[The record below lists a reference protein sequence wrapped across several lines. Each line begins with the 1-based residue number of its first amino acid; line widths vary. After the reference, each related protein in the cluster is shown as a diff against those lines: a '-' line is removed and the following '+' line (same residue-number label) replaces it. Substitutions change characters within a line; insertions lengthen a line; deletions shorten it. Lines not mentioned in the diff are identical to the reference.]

1 MGNII
6 EYAFNRV
13 YHILSSLDDD
23 GEKYNKH
30 ITTWLFCSIITAVF
44 FIDIVL
50 FLTNS
55 KKVFLLNDGIFFLL
69 IFLVVALFY
78 YFFTLRKR
86 KYVVII
92 ESYINKKKKSIWIG
106 NICILIFSLAT
117 IVLFIVK
124 SSGL

>member
-44 FIDIVL
+44 IIDIVL

-69 IFLVVALFY
+69 IFLVVALFLLLFHFKEKEVCSY
-78 YFFTLRKR
+78 YR
-86 KYVVII
+86 II
-92 ESYINKKKKSIWIG
+92 Y
-106 NICILIFSLAT
+106 
-117 IVLFIVK
+117 
-124 SSGL
+124 